1 MFKNKSLTYFALILF
16 LIGCSP
22 KAKIGDYTSLQAIKI
37 DIMTLASDEM
47 EGREIGTKGE
57 KKAADY
63 ILSRF
68 KNIGLTPGGEGNS
81 FIQAFKRK
89 LSNNP
94 HGEDNGAGQEITGNN
109 IIGIINNNA
118 KETVVIGAHYDHLG
132 YGDFGSLHTGTKEIH
147 NGADDNASGVS
158 GVLFLAEAIKKSN
171 LSSYNYLFIC
181 FSGEEKGLWG
191 SNYFVN
197 STLAKNYTFNYMIN
211 MDMIGRL
218 NAERK
223 LSIGGIGTSPIF
235 EKEID
240 AIKKPE
246 FDIKKDYSGMAPS
259 DHASFYNAGIPVL
272 GFFTGQHQ
280 DYHKPSDDH
289 QLINYNGLKDVVNY
303 IHSLVTAL
311 DKKEKLTFIKTKDE
325 TQTRMSFSVTM
336 GVMPDY
342 LYDGKGMKIDGTKD
356 GKPAALAGL
365 EKGDIL
371 IKMNEYEIIDIQAY
385 MKCLSIFKPGQTVD
399 AIILRQGKEITKK
412 ITF

>member
-1 MFKNKSLTYFALILF
+1 MFKNKFIYLSLILF
-16 LIGCSP
+16 LIACSP
-22 KAKIGDYTSLQAIKI
+22 KTKLGDATPEQAIKI

-57 KKAADY
+57 QKAADY
-63 ILSRF
+63 IISRL
-68 KNIGLTPGGEGNS
+68 KNIGLTPAGESNS
-81 FIQAFKRK
+81 FVQAFKRK
-89 LSNNP
+89 MSNNP
-94 HGEDNGAGQEITGNN
+94 HGEDQGTGQEIIGNN

-132 YGDFGSLHTGTKEIH
+132 YGDFGSLHTGSKEIH

-158 GVLFLAEAIKKSN
+158 GVLYLAEAIKKSKLN
-171 LSSYNYLFIC
+171 TYNYLFIC

-191 SNYFVN
+191 SNYFIN
-197 STLAKNYTFNYMIN
+197 SALAKNYSFNYMIN

-223 LSIGGIGTSPIF
+223 LSIGGIGTSPTF

-240 AIKKPE
+240 AIKKPA
-246 FDIKKDYSGMAPS
+246 FDIKKEYSGMAPS

-280 DYHKPSDDH
+280 DYHKPSDDY
-289 QLINYNGLKDVVNY
+289 QLINYNGLKDVVTY
-303 IHSLVTAL
+303 IHSLVVAL
-311 DKKEKLTFIKTKDE
+311 DKKEKLTFTKTKDE
-325 TQTRMSFSVTM
+325 SQTRMSFSVTM

-371 IKMNEYEIIDIQAY
+371 IKMNEYEITDIQAY

-399 AIILRQGKEITKK
+399 AIILRQGKEISKK
-412 ITF
+412 VTF

>member
-1 MFKNKSLTYFALILF
+1 MFHCKSFLVYTLLVFALA
-16 LIGCSP
+16 CSP
-22 KAKIGDYTSLQAIKI
+22 KLNYTDDNHQLNIKT
-37 DIMTLASDEM
+37 DLVTLASDDM
-47 EGREIGTKGE
+47 EGREIGTEGE
-57 KKAADY
+57 RKAAAY
-63 ILSRF
+63 ISNRF
-68 KNIGLTPGGEGNS
+68 NQIGLLPAGDDQSYFQS
-81 FIQAFKRK
+81 FSRK
-89 LSNNP
+89 MSNNP
-94 HGEDNGAGQEITGNN
+94 HGDDETGTKVTGKN
-109 IIGIINNNA
+109 IIGWINNKA
-118 KETVVIGAHYDHLG
+118 AATVVIGAHYDHLG
-132 YGDFGSLHTGTKEIH
+132 YGESGSLHTGAKEVH

-158 GVLFLAEAIKKSN
+158 GVLYLADRIKKSG
-171 LSSYNYLFIC
+171 LKKYNYLFIC

-223 LSIGGIGTSPIF
+223 LAVGGIGTSPIF
-235 EKEID
+235 EPLID
-240 AIKKPE
+240 ATKVPSFDVKKE
-246 FDIKKDYSGMAPS
+246 YSGMAPS
-259 DHASFYNAGIPVL
+259 DHASFYNSNIPVL
-272 GFFTGQHQ
+272 GFFTGQHK

-289 QLINYNGLKDVVNY
+289 QLINYAGLQDVVQY
-303 IHSLVTAL
+303 IFTIVSAL
-311 DKKEKLTFIKTKDE
+311 DKKERLVFTKTQDE
-325 TQTRMSFSVTM
+325 SQTRMSFSVTM

-342 LYDGKGMKIDGTKD
+342 LYDGKGLKIDGTKD

-371 IKMNEYEIIDIQAY
+371 IKMNEYEITDIQAY